1 MKRYASDGRNIDLR
15 MYLKALLAVLL
26 IVNFG
31 LSAVASDKQKQDK
44 PMKIFIGPKLKPSD
58 SK

>member
-1 MKRYASDGRNIDLR
+1 MF
-15 MYLKALLAVLL
+15 LKALFAVLL

-31 LSAVASDKQKQDK
+31 LSAAATDKQKQDK

-58 SK
+58 RK